1 MDPAE
6 SPADGEQASPDGLS
20 VPYRPWFVAVSRKG
34 RLFQLWMVAFFL
46 GTAGVVSSDAWG
58 QGVVLGLP
66 GSMGWVYLFELC
78 TIAVLALT
86 YYGHWRGWARR
97 ADRRIQAVLDE
108 EAAAGE
114 DGSGAA
120 PEDVSAA
127 R

>member
-1 MDPAE
+1 
-6 SPADGEQASPDGLS
+6 
-20 VPYRPWFVAVSRKG
+20 
-34 RLFQLWMVAFFL
+34 
-46 GTAGVVSSDAWG
+46 
-58 QGVVLGLP
+58 
-66 GSMGWVYLFELC
+66 MGWIYLFELC

-114 DGSGAA
+114 EGSGTA
-120 PEDVSAA
+120 PEGGPAA

>member
-1 MDPAE
+1 MDRAD
-6 SPADGEQASPDGLS
+6 SPADGERASSDVLP
-20 VPYRPWFVAVSRKG
+20 VPYRPWFVAVSRSG

-46 GTAGVVSSDAWG
+46 GTALVVSSNG
-58 QGVVLGLP
+58 GGGTVLGLP
-66 GSMGWVYLFELC
+66 GSMGWIYLFELC
-78 TIAVLALT
+78 TIVVLALT

-114 DGSGAA
+114 DGPDAA
-120 PEDVSAA
+120 PEDGSPP

>member
-1 MDPAE
+1 MTRAD
-6 SPADGEQASPDGLS
+6 SPAGDEQPSSDVVS

-66 GSMGWVYLFELC
+66 GSMGWIYLFELC
-78 TIAVLALT
+78 TIGVLALT

-108 EAAAGE
+108 ESAGE
-114 DGSGAA
+114 DGSDG
-120 PEDVSAA
+120 VSAA

>member
-6 SPADGEQASPDGLS
+6 SPADGEQASPDVLS
-20 VPYRPWFVAVSRKG
+20 VPYRPWFVPVSRGG
-34 RLFQLWMVAFFL
+34 RLFQLWMVVFFL
-46 GTAGVVSSDAWG
+46 GTALVVSTDG
-58 QGVVLGLP
+58 GGGTVLGLP
-66 GSMGWVYLFELC
+66 GSMGWIYLFELC

-108 EAAAGE
+108 EAAAAGE
-114 DGSGAA
+114 DG
-120 PEDVSAA
+120 PAA

>member
-1 MDPAE
+1 MDRAD
-6 SPADGEQASPDGLS
+6 SPADGEPVSSDVLS
-20 VPYRPWFVAVSRKG
+20 VPYRPWFVAVSRTG
-34 RLFQLWMVAFFL
+34 RLFQVWMVAFFL
-46 GTAGVVSSDAWG
+46 GTALVVSSDG
-58 QGVVLGLP
+58 GRGTVLGLP
-66 GSMGWVYLFELC
+66 GSMGWIYLFELC

-114 DGSGAA
+114 NESDVA
-120 PEDVSAA
+120 PEDGPAA